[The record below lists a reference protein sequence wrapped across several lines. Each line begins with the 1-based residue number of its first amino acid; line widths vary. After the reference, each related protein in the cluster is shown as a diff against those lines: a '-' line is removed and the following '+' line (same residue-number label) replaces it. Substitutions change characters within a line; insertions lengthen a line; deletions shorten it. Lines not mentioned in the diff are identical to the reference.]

1 MFAPVLV
8 RKGHDLEKGE
18 SNRGTSGTSGEQ
30 PRSIMA
36 RAKKKGTDLV
46 EGDILV
52 SAGARIMP
60 NDIVEG
66 KLQLANLKQML
77 LSIREETSLLDLGL
91 LWD

>member
-1 MFAPVLV
+1 
-8 RKGHDLEKGE
+8 
-18 SNRGTSGTSGEQ
+18 
-30 PRSIMA
+30 MA

-77 LSIREETSLLDLGL
+77 LFIREETSLLDLGL